1 MKKYFKRLWNAL
13 WASTDLDERALSLIE
28 EGKIRVNM
36 LKKELE
42 DIKKEKR
49 NKGRK
54 PNYKNKKKTNNNT
67 KK

>member
-1 MKKYFKRLWNAL
+1 
-13 WASTDLDERALSLIE
+13 
-28 EGKIRVNM
+28 M